1 MGKQMK
7 TFCVLLGLIAVIVA
21 LPLNELGQS
30 DVELLDE
37 TWSTSN
43 AKAEVAAMDKAVKHA
58 RVSGKVL
65 DFDEKV
71 LQDLNQNEK
80 RVDTDVSKVAKMARE
95 VPKEWGA
102 GKTTA
107 EELKA
112 STKVAGTLMGMK
124 DVLRTEIKDT
134 AAGMEDG
141 KKLKM
146 AQDNLG
152 EAKAPSL
159 AQARKHA
166 KLWLEGRKL
175 ADDELAL
182 EKKEASG
189 AAAKQ
194 AQLQSLSKHVL
205 RWEKKA
211 NTEAKSMSKQVDE
224 AGAALNKW
232 YDAHDKK
239 AQPSHTYRLGEVN
252 KGPLNDAQQRIEKAA
267 EKSIMEVAATAKK
280 AMKAAATTDKKK
292 VEKKKEK
299 KVEKKKVEKKNTFD
313 AMKQHVNKVA
323 KSIGKVGVPGPWK
336 SLEKETQHAVQIS
349 AEQQWKSKASKAS
362 VGP

>member
-107 EELKA
+107 
-112 STKVAGTLMGMK
+112 
-124 DVLRTEIKDT
+124 
-134 AAGMEDG
+134 AGMEDG

-194 AQLQSLSKHVL
+194 AQLHFKLL
-205 RWEKKA
+205 
-211 NTEAKSMSKQVDE
+211 
-224 AGAALNKW
+224 
-232 YDAHDKK
+232 
-239 AQPSHTYRLGEVN
+239 
-252 KGPLNDAQQRIEKAA
+252 
-267 EKSIMEVAATAKK
+267 
-280 AMKAAATTDKKK
+280 
-292 VEKKKEK
+292 
-299 KVEKKKVEKKNTFD
+299 
-313 AMKQHVNKVA
+313 
-323 KSIGKVGVPGPWK
+323 
-336 SLEKETQHAVQIS
+336 
-349 AEQQWKSKASKAS
+349 
-362 VGP
+362 